1 MAKHIIDGKGKVS
14 KGLRISCSGLRKQA
28 IMPSVQATHVG
39 TAMREAMLNIQI
51 DPSIQYMGKRD
62 VVESILVA
70 GKRNA
75 GNIPVGRGWTAN
87 LSPRTVKQLTQE
99 GVFA

>member
-1 MAKHIIDGKGKVS
+1 MAKHNIGKQVS
-14 KGLRISCSGLRKQA
+14 KGQRLSCKPLRVSA

-51 DPSIQYMGKRD
+51 DPTTSFINKRD

-70 GKRNA
+70 GKRNT
-75 GNIPVGRGWTAN
+75 GNVPVGRGWSAN
-87 LSPRTVKQLTQE
+87 LQAKTVRQLTQE